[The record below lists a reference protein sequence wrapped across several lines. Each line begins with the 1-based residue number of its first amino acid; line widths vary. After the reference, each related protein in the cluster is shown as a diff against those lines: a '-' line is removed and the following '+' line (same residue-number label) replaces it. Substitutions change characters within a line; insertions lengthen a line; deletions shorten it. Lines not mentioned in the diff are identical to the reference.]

1 LEESLTD
8 EQKLENLRSRSS
20 TMSNEMEKTIEFDRI
35 DNSTELIDRIHITQV
50 DSFENSDDENLEEF
64 SVIHRT
70 LSNRTATV
78 TSNSPDLNLTEF
90 HKSERN
96 EVRVSWKN
104 IPDRNKEHERDEL
117 VLYVQRN
124 SRMVFAGVIEQSLL
138 SDEYLKNLVRILLTN
153 ISLSAG
159 QSI

>member
-1 LEESLTD
+1 
-8 EQKLENLRSRSS
+8 
-20 TMSNEMEKTIEFDRI
+20 MSNEMEKTIEFDWI
-35 DNSTELIDRIHITQV
+35 NNSTEPIDRIHITQI

-64 SVIHRT
+64 PVIHRT

-78 TSNSPDLNLTEF
+78 TSNNPDLNLPEF
-90 HKSERN
+90 HKSDRHEI
-96 EVRVSWKN
+96 RVSWIN

-138 SDEYLKNLVRILLTN
+138 SDEYLKKLVRILLTN

-159 QSI
+159 QSVYPGQRIRRRIPTVGIQ